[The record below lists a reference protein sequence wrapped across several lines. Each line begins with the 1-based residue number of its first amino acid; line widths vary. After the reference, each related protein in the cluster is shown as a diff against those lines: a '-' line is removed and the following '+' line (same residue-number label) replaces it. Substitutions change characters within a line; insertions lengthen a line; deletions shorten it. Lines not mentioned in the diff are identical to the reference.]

1 MGMKLEYFTNHYG
14 FTFFSISK
22 KEITVS
28 FVGADGSVIY
38 QYTRNNK
45 VHPLPTLPTVTST
58 SPTRPV
64 GKTFLMRWHLCIN
77 NRQLV
82 IDTFSVSLRKF
93 LGSLYLHLQ
102 PFNALTSP
110 TNFKNNVTR
119 RGGLIWTMTLSVEIV
134 RSSFLLSVCIYPKII
149 SCNHKICYEPSTR

>member
-1 MGMKLEYFTNHYG
+1 MTLDSIRNSCDVFYILPPSSGAGGQNAYGKSDSHVAENEAMGMKLEYFTNHYG

-64 GKTFLMRWHLCIN
+64 GKTFLMR
-77 NRQLV
+77 
-82 IDTFSVSLRKF
+82 
-93 LGSLYLHLQ
+93 
-102 PFNALTSP
+102 
-110 TNFKNNVTR
+110 
-119 RGGLIWTMTLSVEIV
+119 
-134 RSSFLLSVCIYPKII
+134 
-149 SCNHKICYEPSTR
+149 